1 MIAMVHPN
9 RPYPLYELPRI
20 ESLRHMLEMQAHDD
34 PDRISF
40 RFRKGKEI
48 AEKTASG
55 FFRDVCALGT
65 WLLHHGIQEKHVA
78 LIDGNS
84 YPWLVVYFAV
94 ILSGNVIVP
103 IDKDLSQEDLIRL
116 LRHSESSH
124 VFTGKKLAA
133 SLAETAADVSFH
145 LIADLDAMIAEG
157 DSLLLS
163 GDHSFLDVPQDL
175 EKLAMIVYTSG
186 TTGASRGVMLSQANL
201 VADINSGCHFFNPEG
216 QSLSVLPFHHTFG
229 LVVSMLMYI
238 CWGVTVFINT
248 GIRYLMAD
256 FKDGRPVTAML
267 VPLHIQTFHRMI
279 MENAKKT
286 GKYRKLRT
294 AMKLSLFLYSLGI
307 DVRSSLMHEVRD
319 PFGGDLKYIF
329 IGGAALDPFYE
340 KEFRAWGIEL
350 ITAYGATECSPGIA
364 ANRNFY
370 HREGS
375 AGRAIEC
382 CELRI
387 ADDGEVMIRGE
398 NVMMGYY
405 HDEAATAEALHDG
418 WYASGDIGYLDED
431 GFLFLTGR
439 KKNLI
444 ILSDGENVSPEKL
457 EAGIERIEGVS
468 EAMVYEDNGSI
479 SVMIYPDEEHMNRQE
494 WFDEQIK
501 HFNDTLPPTQRIK
514 TVRLRSDEF
523 PKSTSKKILR
533 HEVRKEL
540 DHV

>member
-1 MIAMVHPN
+1 MAAMVHPN

-20 ESLRHMLEMQAHDD
+20 ESLKHMLAMQAQND
-34 PDRISF
+34 PDRVSF
-40 RFRKGKEI
+40 RFRKGKTLVD
-48 AEKTASG
+48 KTASG
-55 FFRDVCALGT
+55 FYRDVCAMGS
-65 WLLHHGIQEKHVA
+65 WLLHHGFREKHIA

-84 YPWLVVYFAV
+84 YPWLVAFFAV
-94 ILSGNVIVP
+94 ILSGNVVVP
-103 IDKDLSQEDLIRL
+103 IDKDLSAEELIRL
-116 LRHSESSH
+116 LRHSDTSH
-124 VFTGKKLAA
+124 VFTSGKIA
-133 SLAETAADVSFH
+133 SS
-145 LIADLDAMIAEG
+145 IADLMPGVSFSLFSELDGMIAEG
-157 DSLLLS
+157 DSLLTS
-163 GDHSFLDVPQDL
+163 GDNSFHDIPQNL

-186 TTGASRGVMLSQANL
+186 TTGASRGVMLNQANL

-216 QSLSVLPFHHTFG
+216 PSLSVLPFHHTFG

-256 FKDGRPVTAML
+256 FKEAKPVTAML

-286 GKYRKLRT
+286 GKYKKLRM
-294 AMKLSLFLYSLGI
+294 AMKLSLFLYSVGI
-307 DVRSSLMHEVRD
+307 DIRSSLMQEVRE

-329 IGGAALDPFYE
+329 VGGAALDPFYQR
-340 KEFRAWGIEL
+340 EFRAWGIEL
-350 ITAYGATECSPGIA
+350 VTAYGATECSPGIA

-370 HREGS
+370 HRDGS
-375 AGRAIEC
+375 VGRAIEC
-382 CELRI
+382 CRVRI

-405 HDEAATAEALHDG
+405 HDEAATAEVMHNG
-418 WYASGDIGYLDED
+418 WYASGDIGTLDED

-468 EAMVYEDNGSI
+468 EAMVYEDNDTI
-479 SVMIYPDEEHMNRQE
+479 AVMIYPDEDHMNQQA
-494 WFDEQIK
+494 WFDEQIE

-514 TVRLRSDEF
+514 TVTLRSTDF

>member
-1 MIAMVHPN
+1 MLSVYLNSQFSLMQNLDFVIRILVACLCGFVLGVERSRRFKEAGVRTHMI
-9 RPYPLYELPRI
+9 
-20 ESLRHMLEMQAHDD
+20 
-34 PDRISF
+34 
-40 RFRKGKEI
+40 
-48 AEKTASG
+48 
-55 FFRDVCALGT
+55 VCA
-65 WLLHHGIQEKHVA
+65 
-78 LIDGNS
+78 
-84 YPWLVVYFAV
+84 
-94 ILSGNVIVP
+94 
-103 IDKDLSQEDLIRL
+103 
-116 LRHSESSH
+116 
-124 VFTGKKLAA
+124 
-133 SLAETAADVSFH
+133 
-145 LIADLDAMIAEG
+145 
-157 DSLLLS
+157 
-163 GDHSFLDVPQDL
+163 
-175 EKLAMIVYTSG
+175 
-186 TTGASRGVMLSQANL
+186 
-201 VADINSGCHFFNPEG
+201 
-216 QSLSVLPFHHTFG
+216 
-229 LVVSMLMYI
+229 
-238 CWGVTVFINT
+238 
-248 GIRYLMAD
+248 
-256 FKDGRPVTAML
+256 
-267 VPLHIQTFHRMI
+267 
-279 MENAKKT
+279 
-286 GKYRKLRT
+286 
-294 AMKLSLFLYSLGI
+294 
-307 DVRSSLMHEVRD
+307 
-319 PFGGDLKYIF
+319 
-329 IGGAALDPFYE
+329 GAALIMIVSKYGFADLTSASKEMYNGTRGADPA
-340 KEFRAWGIEL
+340 RL
-350 ITAYGATECSPGIA
+350 A
-364 ANRNFY
+364 AQVVS
-370 HREGS
+370 EGS